1 MRNFLT
7 ICFVSSIVLVAACGG
22 GSSSSAPTSPTT
34 PSTPAPAAN
43 RAPVVN
49 SINVTP
55 SFGIS
60 ELTSFT
66 YSASASDPDGDPVSF
81 AWDLAGNAANGP
93 NGSITFVGS
102 GTAGFKVTISD
113 GKGGTA
119 SDTRTITVGNATGTW
134 RGTGVSLGAFT
145 MVLTQTGAK
154 VSGSY
159 SDNAFGAGKIDP
171 AQPGSI
177 NASGH
182 IEMRMKQGVFT
193 DFTFKG
199 DMDQSGRRITGQ
211 IFGSGFNGQAFTMDK
226 Q

>member
-22 GSSSSAPTSPTT
+22 GSSSSAPTSPST

-145 MVLTQTGAK
+145 MVLTQTSAK

-171 AQPGSI
+171 RSRAPSTHPGTLRC
-177 NASGH
+177 
-182 IEMRMKQGVFT
+182 E
-193 DFTFKG
+193 
-199 DMDQSGRRITGQ
+199 
-211 IFGSGFNGQAFTMDK
+211 
-226 Q
+226 